1 MGSLTKRPKIP
12 KQVPPVK
19 TIYVNNPTSPEV
31 TAVSTEASEAQVTSE
46 ERKESLLRRTRGRL
60 GTIFTGFKGFL
71 SEGEQSTR
79 KTLLGE

>member
-1 MGSLTKRPKIP
+1 MDKLLEEKC
-12 KQVPPVK
+12 
-19 TIYVNNPTSPEV
+19 
-31 TAVSTEASEAQVTSE
+31 EACKADAPLVTSE